1 MPSPFPCS
9 PVICECSRKKTQI
22 EKKLLIFKFIRGT
35 YITQV
40 VNQVFKSMINLNQAS
55 FKCLFWKANDSA
67 IVKLM
72 LSITG
77 GVNYD
82 NKTNAENLG

>member
-9 PVICECSRKKTQI
+9 PVIYECSRKKTQI

-77 GVNYD
+77 GVNYV
-82 NKTNAENLG
+82 NTTNAENLG

>member
-1 MPSPFPCS
+1 
-9 PVICECSRKKTQI
+9 
-22 EKKLLIFKFIRGT
+22 
-35 YITQV
+35 
-40 VNQVFKSMINLNQAS
+40 MINLNQAS

-77 GVNYD
+77 GVNYA
-82 NKTNAENLG
+82 NTTNAENLG

>member
-35 YITQV
+35 CITQV
-40 VNQVFKSMINLNQAS
+40 GNQVFKSLINLNQAS

-77 GVNYD
+77 AVNYV
-82 NKTNAENLG
+82 NTTNAENLG

>member
-9 PVICECSRKKTQI
+9 PVICECSRKKTQT

-77 GVNYD
+77 GVNYV
-82 NKTNAENLG
+82 NTQMPKT